1 MAKKPAYKV
10 YSLDTLIKQVNE
22 LAPSRSR
29 ASDGWRGDKAHAARK
44 SEHNPDEDG
53 SVDAVDITNDPAG
66 GCDAQK
72 LADAI
77 VSSKD
82 KRVKTLI
89 HNGKILTP
97 AKGWTWRKYSGKNP
111 HKTHLHI
118 DVLDSEQNSK
128 VKWKIDAAF
137 DKKAAPV
144 ATKPAPPKLTT
155 RQVNSVLKRGSRG
168 EFVVLLQKDLMTLG
182 YDVGPDGADG
192 VFELDTEKALKAFQ
206 IDQKMDEVDGW
217 AGPKTMAAIG
227 KELSEMKSKP
237 KIDKAEAAASEA
249 EAKVDAS
256 RKVVDDAAA
265 KNKVSITEWLAGIT
279 GVGGTAS
286 VIKQTVDTATE
297 TSSSIS
303 NLFLTLGPWVL
314 LGLVVAGGA
323 GYIYYERRQKRLE
336 AMAVKKVI

>member
-10 YSLDTLIKQVNE
+10 YSLDVLVKQVNE
-22 LAPSRSR
+22 LAPGRSK
-29 ASDGWRGDKAHAARK
+29 ASDGWLGDKAHSLRK
-44 SEHNPDEDG
+44 SEHNPDTDG
-53 SVDAVDITNDPAG
+53 SVDAVDITHDPAN

-77 VSSKD
+77 VASKD

-118 DVLDSEQNSK
+118 DVLDAHQDDK
-128 VKWKIDAAF
+128 TKWKIESAF
-137 DKKAAPV
+137 GKKMTAP
-144 ATKPAPPKLTT
+144 KPAPPKLTT
-155 RQVNSVLKRGSRG
+155 KQVSSVLKRGSRG
-168 EFVVLLQKDLMTLG
+168 EFVVLLQKNLMTLG

-192 VFELDTEKALKAFQ
+192 IFELDTEKAVKAFQ
-206 IDQKMDEVDGW
+206 TDQKMDEIDGW

-237 KIDKAEAAASEA
+237 KIAKAEAAAAAA
-249 EAKVDAS
+249 ETKVDAAK
-256 RKVVDDAAA
+256 KVVDDAAA
-265 KNKVSITEWLAGIT
+265 KDKVSITEWLAGIT

-286 VIKQTVDTATE
+286 VMKQTVDSATE
-297 TSSSIS
+297 TSQSVG
-303 NLFLTLGPWVL
+303 NLFVTLGPWVL